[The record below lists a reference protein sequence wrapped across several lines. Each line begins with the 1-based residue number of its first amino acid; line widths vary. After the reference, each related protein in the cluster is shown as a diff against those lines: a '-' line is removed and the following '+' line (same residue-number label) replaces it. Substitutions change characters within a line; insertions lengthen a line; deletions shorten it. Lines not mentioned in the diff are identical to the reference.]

1 MFPKRLVVITVIIA
15 ILIILS
21 YLLFLILARLL
32 PTAKQCVTKCKT
44 FLTKRMIKVKD
55 SEMNVEDQVLLI
67 HGSADYNSCR

>member
-1 MFPKRLVVITVIIA
+1 MFPKWLVEITGTIA

-32 PTAKQCVTKCKT
+32 PKAKQCVTKCKT
-44 FLTKRMIKVKD
+44 FFKD
-55 SEMNVEDQVLLI
+55 SETNVEDQVLLI